1 MDLRCVNCQLDK
13 NNRCSCHY
21 CGYVNKLDD
30 SKNDD
35 TPICANSENTFTQSG
50 IRNELIAL
58 LDKIALWNDVEL
70 KYALYL
76 IRKEIIKRRR
86 NRRYFKQIYKK
97 HQSGE

>member
-13 NNRCSCHY
+13 NDRCNCHY
-21 CGYVNKLDD
+21 CGYVKKFDN

-35 TPICANSENTFTQSG
+35 TPTCANSKNTFTQSG
-50 IRNELIAL
+50 IQNELTAL

-70 KYALYL
+70 NYALRL
-76 IRKEIIKRRR
+76 IRKEFIKRRR
-86 NRRYFKQIYKK
+86 NRKYFKRITKK